1 MSPVPAPLT
10 RFEARLVLGLCPA
23 GTRLVRARY
32 FRHHRYPCPIHVTVA
47 LPTGSR
53 HDFVVRSIFHRKGRL
68 AREVAL
74 YPLLARLG
82 LPVPQVLAGPHRDP
96 DAPGSKPRV
105 VMSLIPGTDLQHLSL
120 RGGRH
125 LVQARDLLIEAVER
139 MHAVTHEVEADPVVR
154 VIPRGGLAYHL
165 RSLLARKGPW
175 LRVPFYAD
183 TAARLLPRLE
193 RIRTPL
199 VFSNGDYQPANF
211 LAEDGRLT
219 GLLDFEYAWFED
231 PLYGFCKYPIYDL
244 YPLNGAGVVEAWLRK
259 HRCSKR
265 DFAPRLALACL
276 ATLNRE
282 ITVTAG
288 NHRYRDHVMGL
299 LHESLKLIG

>member
-1 MSPVPAPLT
+1 
-10 RFEARLVLGLCPA
+10 
-23 GTRLVRARY
+23 
-32 FRHHRYPCPIHVTVA
+32 
-47 LPTGSR
+47 
-53 HDFVVRSIFHRKGRL
+53 
-68 AREVAL
+68 
-74 YPLLARLG
+74 
-82 LPVPQVLAGPHRDP
+82 VLAGPARDP
-96 DAPGSKPRV
+96 AAPHTKPRIV
-105 VMSLIPGTDLQHLSL
+105 LSLIPGTDLQHLSL
-120 RGGRH
+120 RGGRS
-125 LVQARDLLIEAVER
+125 LARARDLLIEAVER
-139 MHAVTHEVEADPVVR
+139 MHSLTREVEADPVVR

-175 LRVPFYAD
+175 LQVPFYAE

-211 LAEDGRLT
+211 LAHDGRLS
-219 GLLDFEYAWFED
+219 GCLDFEYAWFED
-231 PLYGFCKYPIYDL
+231 PHYGFCKYPIYDL
-244 YPLNGAGVVEAWLRK
+244 YPLNGAGLVEAWLRK
-259 HRCSKR
+259 RRLSKR

-299 LHESLKLIG
+299 LHENLKLIG